1 MSDISTLSHEYEASA
16 KLAEELNEAILA
28 IKKSRLH
35 QQVGLTAD
43 QRKALAN
50 TVESLR
56 QQMEA
61 DRGMARAE
69 FIPQEMVDRVRERNR
84 PRMAYF
90 LDDLSRT
97 VSVLDAGTGPL
108 DDAVLRTLDEI
119 CDAADETASAVFRR
133 MRRR

>member
-28 IKKSRLH
+28 IEKSRLH
-35 QQVGLTAD
+35 RRPGLTAD
-43 QRKALAN
+43 QRKSLAN
-50 TVESLR
+50 TVSRFDSKWRPIE
-56 QQMEA
+56 
-61 DRGMARAE
+61 DMARTE
-69 FIPQEMVDRVRERNR
+69 FIPQEIVNRVRERNR

-108 DDAVLRTLDEI
+108 DDTVVQTLDEI

>member
-16 KLAEELNEAILA
+16 KLAEDLNEAILA
-28 IKKSRLH
+28 IKKARLH
-35 QQVGLTAD
+35 RRAGLTPD
-43 QRKALAN
+43 QRKSLAN

-56 QQMEA
+56 QLVKPHQ
-61 DRGMARAE
+61 DLGQSE

-84 PRMAYF
+84 PHMAYF
-90 LDDLSRT
+90 LDDLLRT
-97 VSVLDAGTGPL
+97 ASALGGGSGPV
-108 DDAVLRTLDEI
+108 DDEVVRTLDEI

>member
-35 QQVGLTAD
+35 RRAGLSAD
-43 QRKALAN
+43 QMKSLAN
-50 TVESLR
+50 TIESLR
-56 QQMEA
+56 QQVEA
-61 DRGMARAE
+61 DRDLGQSE

-84 PRMAYF
+84 PHMAYF

-97 VSVLDAGTGPL
+97 VSVLEAGSGPL
-108 DDAVLRTLDEI
+108 DDTVVRTLDEV

>member
-28 IKKSRLH
+28 IKKARLH
-35 QQVGLTAD
+35 RRPGLTTD
-43 QRKALAN
+43 QRKSLAN
-50 TVESLR
+50 TVKSLR
-56 QQMEA
+56 QQVEA
-61 DRGMARAE
+61 DQDLGQSE

-84 PRMAYF
+84 PHMAYF

-97 VSVLDAGTGPL
+97 ASVLGGGSEPL
-108 DDAVLRTLDEI
+108 DDDVVRTLVEV

>member
-43 QRKALAN
+43 QRKTLAN
-50 TVESLR
+50 TVGSLR

-61 DRGMARAE
+61 DRDMARTE
-69 FIPQEMVDRVRERNR
+69 FIPQEMLDRVRERNR

-90 LDDLSRT
+90 LDDLSRA
-97 VSVLDAGTGPL
+97 VSVLDGGTGPL
-108 DDAVLRTLDEI
+108 DDAVVRTLDEI

>member
-16 KLAEELNEAILA
+16 RLAEELNEAILA
-28 IKKSRLH
+28 IKKARLH
-35 QQVGLTAD
+35 RRAGLTAD
-43 QRKALAN
+43 QRKSLAN

-56 QQMEA
+56 QLVDPHEDLGQS
-61 DRGMARAE
+61 E

-84 PRMAYF
+84 PHMAYF
-90 LDDLSRT
+90 LDDLLRT
-97 VSVLDAGTGPL
+97 ASVLGGGSAPL
-108 DDAVLRTLDEI
+108 DDEVVRTLDEI

>member
-35 QQVGLTAD
+35 RQAGLTAD
-43 QRKALAN
+43 QRKALAK

-61 DRGMARAE
+61 DRDMARTE
-69 FIPQEMVDRVRERNR
+69 FIPQEMIDRVRERNR

-108 DDAVLRTLDEI
+108 DDTVVRTLDEI

>member
-35 QQVGLTAD
+35 RRPGLTAD
-43 QRKALAN
+43 QRKSLAN

-56 QQMEA
+56 QQVEA
-61 DRGMARAE
+61 DRDMARTE
-69 FIPQEMVDRVRERNR
+69 FIPQEMVNRVRERNR

-108 DDAVLRTLDEI
+108 DDTVVQTLDEI

>member
-28 IKKSRLH
+28 IKKARLH
-35 QQVGLTAD
+35 RRPGLTAN
-43 QRKALAN
+43 QRKSLAN

-56 QQMEA
+56 QQVEA
-61 DRGMARAE
+61 GQEFSQSE

-84 PRMAYF
+84 PHMAYF
-90 LDDLSRT
+90 LDDLVRT
-97 VSVLDAGTGPL
+97 ASVLGGGSEPI
-108 DDAVLRTLDEI
+108 DDDMVRTLDEI